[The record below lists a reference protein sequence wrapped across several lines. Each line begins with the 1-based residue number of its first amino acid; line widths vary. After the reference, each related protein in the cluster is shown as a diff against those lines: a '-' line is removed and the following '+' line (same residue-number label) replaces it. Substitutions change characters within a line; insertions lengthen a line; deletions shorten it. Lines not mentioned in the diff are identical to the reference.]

1 VFPSERYGA
10 AGDAFTAC
18 TYDCDPTKP
27 IGRWKEAWEAAK
39 VRARVS
45 CRFHDLRHTGC
56 TRMLEGGV
64 PFAVVAD
71 VMGWSSSTTIRM
83 AKRYGHIGQTAQRQA
98 VALLSGANFDLVGA
112 QKWAQSANDEV
123 AKTVN

>member
-1 VFPSERYGA
+1 MY
-10 AGDAFTAC
+10 AG
-18 TYDCDPTKP
+18 
-27 IGRWKEAWEAAK
+27 
-39 VRARVS
+39 
-45 CRFHDLRHTGC
+45 
-56 TRMLEGGV
+56 MLEGGV